1 MKLRIL
7 ILACVC
13 SIGFAASA
21 VAQAPKSGKDKG
33 GEKKAAAPKTPADLA
48 FDAFNKA
55 RTEQGGKM
63 DQPRFQRVIASGLGY
78 LMEYPTHGRVNDAI
92 RDLAFFGRN
101 IDAKQPALRTA
112 YSSLLKLDVT
122 NNRYKEGL
130 SEPVKAVLAAL
141 DAAIA
146 DNDVREAYNADNLN
160 TFREKIDTLAET
172 PGGARF
178 LADRE
183 RSYIHVLILGSNSA
197 AKGEAHV
204 NKLLAHPEKSVV
216 SMAREELNFVNAKKE
231 PYELKFTALDGKPVD
246 LAQLRGKV
254 VAVYFWSAANKSS
267 MDRMEALKQLHS
279 TYRKRGLEFVS
290 VSLDKEEDREKV
302 IKAVKDNRVTWPVY
316 FDGKGT
322 KSEVATKLN
331 VTGVPR
337 LLVFDQKGILQ
348 MTMQGNPVGRL
359 QADLPANQ
367 LEGMT
372 KKLLAIK

>member
-1 MKLRIL
+1 
-7 ILACVC
+7 
-13 SIGFAASA
+13 
-21 VAQAPKSGKDKG
+21 
-33 GEKKAAAPKTPADLA
+33 
-48 FDAFNKA
+48 
-55 RTEQGGKM
+55 
-63 DQPRFQRVIASGLGY
+63 

-183 RSYIHVLILGSNSA
+183 RSYIHVLILGSNAA

-204 NKLLAHPEKSVV
+204 NKLLTHPEKSVV

-254 VAVYFWSAANKSS
+254 VAMYFWSAANKSS